1 MTDGKEKIEIEE
13 KSGDKPETE
22 KPQEKKGDGRANPQ
36 PFVLPLR
43 KPVIANGETVDT
55 LTFREPTGADIEAV
69 GNPVNMDFSHDPP
82 KVSFD
87 SRAMT
92 QMMARLA
99 LVPPS
104 TIRKMH
110 PRDWNSAA
118 WNLAGFFM
126 PD

>member
-1 MTDGKEKIEIEE
+1 MTEEIKETAEGQDTKTQEA
-13 KSGDKPETE
+13 KPEL
-22 KPQEKKGDGRANPQ
+22 GRANPQ
-36 PFVLPLR
+36 PFTISLR
-43 KPVIANGETVDT
+43 KPVIANGEETSV
-55 LTFREPTGADIEAV
+55 LSFREPTGSDIEAV

-99 LVPPS
+99 TVPPS

-110 PRDWNSAA
+110 PRDWNTAA